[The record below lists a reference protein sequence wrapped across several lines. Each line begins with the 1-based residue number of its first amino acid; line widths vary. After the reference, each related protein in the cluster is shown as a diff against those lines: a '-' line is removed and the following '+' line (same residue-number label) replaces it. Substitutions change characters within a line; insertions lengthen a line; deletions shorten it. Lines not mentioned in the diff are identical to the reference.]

1 MALVLV
7 ATSACHH
14 SVRPT
19 AADEPVLLTESDS
32 AMVFSPNTSIGWF
45 DYRSDGTT
53 RGDSTVRIASVG
65 MWALEG
71 GDWDRGV
78 RLVRAA
84 FTRGLPDVNFYKDYI
99 AVMLLVRR
107 PADLHAA
114 CKTVAN
120 RWPADSL
127 DKKAC
132 VSDSLLVNEPSGPA
146 TRSNHIGLGSH
157 R

>member
-53 RGDSTVRIASVG
+53 RGDSTV
-65 MWALEG
+65 
-71 GDWDRGV
+71 
-78 RLVRAA
+78 
-84 FTRGLPDVNFYKDYI
+84 DYI

-107 PADLHAA
+107 PADLQRRVRPSQTAGLQIH
-114 CKTVAN
+114 
-120 RWPADSL
+120 WI
-127 DKKAC
+127 KKRAFLIRC
-132 VSDSLLVNEPSGPA
+132 S
-146 TRSNHIGLGSH
+146 
-157 R
+157 